1 MHTILHHLKKD
12 ALRLRIYLLV
22 WFVPLVLA
30 TLQFCG
36 LDIGELLQSI
46 GIQIPLPGLGFAGLV
61 ALFMVPVLI
70 HEDPLVDDTAFWLT
84 RPISNG
90 ELLGAKTVFL
100 GILVTGMTLVKYLSL
115 ARLEAGASETW
126 SGTLFYLSQE
136 AALLCYLA
144 LASAVTAH
152 FRSFFLYA
160 ILGPVF
166 CGILAIIIGVFIHH
180 FFLSA
185 APMFRWGYNSA
196 YPSQP
201 GGGAWINW
209 LLVLL
214 AGYGILGYQYYAR
227 RTRIT
232 LAWALGAGTLILL
245 IGMLSPTFAS

>member
-1 MHTILHHLKKD
+1 MNTILHHFKKD
-12 ALRLRIYLLV
+12 VLRLRIYLLV
-22 WFVPLVLA
+22 WFIPLVLA

-36 LDIGELLQSI
+36 LDVGEFLRSMGL
-46 GIQIPLPGLGFAGLV
+46 QIPLPGLGFAGLV
-61 ALFMVPVLI
+61 ALIIVPVLI

-100 GILVTGMTLVKYLSL
+100 GILLMGLTLVKYLSF
-115 ARLEAGASETW
+115 AGNSGAW
-126 SGTLFYLSQE
+126 PGTLFYFSQE

-166 CGILAIIIGVFIHH
+166 CGILAIIIGVFIHR
-180 FFLSA
+180 FFLPA

-196 YPSQP
+196 YSSPP

-214 AGYGILGYQYYAR
+214 AGYGILGYQYY
-227 RTRIT
+227 TRNTKVT
-232 LAWALGAGTLILL
+232 LGWALGAGTLILL
-245 IGMLSPTFAS
+245 IGMLTSAFKA